1 MPHSEPPDDTSRQ
14 MPAYAAPAPVVHAS
28 EEVTLPASPTGDAKL
43 VQLALGGS
51 RTAYEDLVRKY
62 AGVVRGFLHAR
73 RGLRSADLDDAVQDT
88 FVEAYRRLS
97 SLREPDAFA
106 GFLFTIASRVRI
118 AQAPK
123 AAAGLVEMAA
133 SVPPRPAWHEALGAA
148 VGRLPEHMQAAVALK
163 FGQGLTAAE
172 VAARLGLAPASVTK
186 TLSRAYA
193 LLKEDPE
200 LREAI
205 PFKQK
210 DAEPERLP

>member
-1 MPHSEPPDDTSRQ
+1 ME
-14 MPAYAAPAPVVHAS
+14 AA
-28 EEVTLPASPTGDAKL
+28 LPASPSEDGRL
-43 VQLALGGS
+43 VRLALAGS
-51 RTAYEDLVRKY
+51 RPAYEDLVRKY
-62 AGVVRGFLHAR
+62 AGVVRGFLLAR
-73 RGLRSADLDDAVQDT
+73 RSLRTADLDDAVQDT

-118 AQAPK
+118 ARTEK
-123 AAAGLVEMAA
+123 TAAGSGGKTAP
-133 SVPPRPAWHEALGAA
+133 VPPRPAWHEALGAA

-163 FGQGLTAAE
+163 FGQGLTSAE

-193 LLKEDPE
+193 LLREDPE

-205 PFKQK
+205 HSKPADS
-210 DAEPERLP
+210 DAEKSP